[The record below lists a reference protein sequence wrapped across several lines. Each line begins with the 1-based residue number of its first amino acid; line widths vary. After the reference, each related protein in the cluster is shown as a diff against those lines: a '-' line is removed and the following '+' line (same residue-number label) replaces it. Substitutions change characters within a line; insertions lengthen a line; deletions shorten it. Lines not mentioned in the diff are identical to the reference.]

1 MARIIQTKNGK
12 TVIHTV
18 GEDISLIPD
27 NPNTYILGVDSVSG
41 IFEKKNPNGN
51 LISLEAFTGGT
62 VSGAT
67 TFKNGLV
74 VENYNGGIGT
84 TIRGNANVLALEGS
98 DHAYQEFYPQS
109 VFTGRYGW
117 IGYGSSGTTDFR
129 IWNQPIGGK
138 LLFGTEN
145 SLKMTINGDGNVGVG
160 IGAATPTA
168 KLHINNTTTG
178 ATFLAEDSSNP
189 DVTPFIIDTNG
200 NVGIGTANPITKLHV
215 SGNTVLNG
223 GLTATSISAT
233 TYLGLPNTIFTGGT
247 VTGATTFTAGLTATS
262 ISATTYLGLPNTIF
276 TGGTV
281 TGATTFAAGL
291 TATSISATTYYG
303 LPVPIGSTTAV
314 TYSEF
319 SSTISSDGL
328 NTGMLYIITDFQ
340 TCYDQPDFDYDNNPI
355 TSGNYKTGPVEP
367 IIVLATSSNTISPNA
382 YQPAYPNDRIQYDW
396 SWSTT
401 EVTSNPAYGRI
412 TERIDE
418 YNNRTD
424 YDHRNIL
431 FKRYRLFTI
440 REDQPLNGT
449 IEMSPGGSIVGVGT
463 SFVSDLTGGDI
474 ICIPSTNPS
483 YYQVDKIFSD
493 TTMDVIGDV
502 ITAVG
507 AGQTFYKAIEETN
520 NNGDYFSFK
529 RTNVLTYDSKEYT
542 TFGDAIANSYAKNN
556 YIGNYANNYTNV
568 SSGTFILANNVFVE
582 GPFDSNKF
590 GNYCYNNTLG
600 TNTKDNV
607 WGDYCYQNVST
618 NDIRNNTIEHNFYRN
633 LINVN
638 LVDNNIGNDFNNN
651 QLLAENIRNFEDN
664 IIGNGFSS
672 NTIYSWF
679 YKNQI
684 LDNFNEN
691 IIGDFGNLTQF
702 QFYRN
707 YIRNNFNSNTIRQ
720 NFQNNQ
726 IGTNYQDN
734 TINGESVGNTIL
746 NGFNN
751 NETGNGFS
759 NNEIGNGF
767 NSNNIS
773 DSFYQNTTK
782 YYFNN
787 NSVSNNFVS
796 NSLGEYFS
804 YNNPSNNT
812 LFGWNDL
819 STVSTRTYDTLR
831 NSLDGNVGYIIL
843 GKELVMRIISTS
855 QYFKIKFTQWTQ
867 NANGGGFQYTREELD
882 SGGNIIG
889 PAITFTKVNYG
900 SEIDVI
906 VPGVLEISRGNNG
919 GIYNIVSEG
928 GWNQN
933 VSPAD
938 TEWNSIYTEPNN
950 GQNFAYNKIG
960 SGFAQNVIGNDFG
973 VGGGQAQ
980 GNIINDAFQN
990 NTIGQ
995 FMYNNVIGNY
1005 FSANTIGDNFENNSI
1020 KNYFI
1025 GNAIANGFEGNQVG
1039 NYFGQNGGLLQ
1050 NIIFNDFKYNKIGNF
1065 FGNEFNFPSVGA
1077 GTGADGGNII
1087 NDGFQFNE
1095 IGDNC
1100 IYCAFDLN
1108 FDNNKIGNDFWLNVF
1123 GTNSGNNTIG
1133 NLFVGNVGE
1142 TGFPSAIG
1150 SGFIGNTIKNFTAFN
1165 QIGSGFANNEIGNY
1179 FGNGGTSN
1187 YIAPDFNR
1195 NKIGDYFGDDGS
1207 ATAGENFINVPFV
1220 GNEIGPIFVNNTI
1233 DNFDGNGLFGAN
1245 KIGYNFYGNIISGY
1259 TYLNEIDHEFNSNSI
1274 SDQFYS
1280 NKISSNFANNSVYV
1294 NFNNNIIESDAVD
1307 SVDFLQYV
1315 GNISTYTLTSSLGGT
1330 DSSYIGLTG
1339 TTNGTGINGTFD
1351 VVVTGG
1357 VVTSIVVNNVG
1368 QYYASG
1374 NTFVIDGSLISGTTI
1389 TDDVTITIDT
1399 VTEPSVYG
1407 NYNCTIFKR
1416 PDGNNRLSF
1425 YNNFDVLNV
1434 KDINQ

>member
-1 MARIIQTKNGK
+1 MGRIIQSKNGQ
-12 TVIHTV
+12 TIIHTV
-18 GEDISLIPD
+18 GEEIALIP
-27 NPNTYILGVDSVSG
+27 NNINTYILGVDSVSG
-41 IFEKKNPNGN
+41 IFEQKSPNGN
-51 LISLEAFTGGT
+51 ITPLEIFTGGT
-62 VSGAT
+62 VSGQTTFTAGLITNSLSAT
-67 TFKNGLV
+67 TYLGLP
-74 VENYNGGIGT
+74 N
-84 TIRGNANVLALEGS
+84 TI
-98 DHAYQEFYPQS
+98 
-109 VFTGRYGW
+109 FTGGTVT
-117 IGYGSSGTTDFR
+117 GSTTF
-129 IWNQPIGGK
+129 
-138 LLFGTEN
+138 
-145 SLKMTINGDGNVGVG
+145 
-160 IGAATPTA
+160 TA
-168 KLHINNTTTG
+168 
-178 ATFLAEDSSNP
+178 
-189 DVTPFIIDTNG
+189 
-200 NVGIGTANPITKLHV
+200 
-215 SGNTVLNG
+215 
-223 GLTATSISAT
+223 GLTTNSISAT

-247 VTGATTFTAGLTATS
+247 VTGATTFTAGLTATTL
-262 ISATTYLGLPNTIF
+262 SATTYLGLPNTIF

-281 TGATTFAAGL
+281 TGATTFTAGL
-291 TATSISATTYYG
+291 TTNSISATTYYG
-303 LPVPIGSTTAV
+303 LPVPIGPITSV

-319 SSTISSDGL
+319 ASTISSNSL
-328 NTGMLYIITDFQ
+328 NTGMLYNITDFM

-355 TSGNYKTGPVEP
+355 TSGNYKTGSVEP
-367 IIVLATSSNTISPNA
+367 IIVLATSNNTISSNA
-382 YQPAYPNDRIQYDW
+382 YQPTYPNDRIQYDW
-396 SWSTT
+396 SWNTT
-401 EVTSNPAYGRI
+401 EVTGNQAYGRI

-418 YNNRTD
+418 FNNRTD

-449 IEMSPGGSIVGVGT
+449 LQMSPGGSIVGVGT

-520 NNGDYFSFK
+520 NNGAYFSFK
-529 RTNVLTYDSKEYT
+529 RTNVLTYDYVEYT
-542 TFGDAIANSYAKNN
+542 TFGDAQFYNYVKNN
-556 YIGNYANNYTNV
+556 YVGDYSNNYQNV
-568 SSGTFILANNVFVE
+568 GSGAFILSNNVFLE
-582 GPFDSNKF
+582 GPCDSNKF

-600 TNTKDNV
+600 INTKDNV
-607 WGDYCYQNVST
+607 WGNYCYENVST

-651 QLLAENIRNFEDN
+651 QLLAENNRNFENN
-664 IIGNGFSS
+664 IIGNGFIS

-684 LDNFNEN
+684 LYNFNEN

-726 IGTNYQDN
+726 IGTNYQSN
-734 TINGESVGNTIL
+734 TINGDSQGNTIL
-746 NGFNN
+746 NGFNS
-751 NETGNGFS
+751 NETGSGFS
-759 NNEIGNGF
+759 TNEIGNGF

-773 DSFYQNTTK
+773 DSFFQNTTK

-787 NSVSNNFVS
+787 NSVSNNFFS

-882 SGGNIIG
+882 SGGNSLG

-906 VPGVLEISRGNNG
+906 VPSVLEIARDANG
-919 GIYNIVSEG
+919 GIYNIISEVS
-928 GWNQN
+928 WNGS

-973 VGGGQAQ
+973 AGGGQAQ
-980 GNIINDAFQN
+980 GNVINDSFQF

-995 FMYNNVIGNY
+995 FMYNNVIGNR
-1005 FSANTIGDNFENNSI
+1005 FTNNTIGDNFENNSI

-1095 IGDNC
+1095 MGDNC

-1123 GTNSGNNTIG
+1123 GVNNNNNTIG
-1133 NLFVGNVGE
+1133 NLFVGNVGNG
-1142 TGFPSAIG
+1142 GFPSPIG
-1150 SGFIGNTIKNFTAFN
+1150 NGFARNTIKNFTAFN
-1165 QIGSGFANNEIGNY
+1165 QIGSNFSNNETGNF
-1179 FGNGGTSN
+1179 FGNAGLSN
-1187 YIAPDFNR
+1187 YIAPDFNH

-1207 ATAGENFINVPFV
+1207 ATAGENFINVPFL
-1220 GNEIGPIFVNNTI
+1220 GNEIGTSFISNTI
-1233 DNFDGNGLFGAN
+1233 DNFNGVGLFVAN
-1245 KIGYNFYGNIISGY
+1245 RIDGIFYSNIISGS
-1259 TYLNEIDHEFNSNSI
+1259 TYDNEIDFQFNGNFI
-1274 SDQFYS
+1274 SDEFYS

-1330 DSSYIGLTG
+1330 DSPYTGLTG
-1339 TTNGTGINGTFD
+1339 VTNGAGINGTFD

-1374 NTFVIDGSLISGTTI
+1374 NTFVIDGSLIGGTTI